1 MRKRIPCLKE
11 EQLARQLAVRL
22 SAEDMKH
29 LSVIKSRYGVK
40 ADAEAIRIAIRETTK
55 KIQNEASK

>member
-1 MRKRIPCLKE
+1 MAK
-11 EQLARQLAVRL
+11 QLAVRL

-55 KIQNEASK
+55 KIQHEENSK